1 MYGITII
8 NLHLQIN
15 TNGYIRIAR
24 DVQGHGNGPI
34 YGQFPSGDG
43 VPLLAPY
50 NSDIDFGAYTPG
62 FLSYRL
68 DTTPD
73 ILARATDAVLGIRQY
88 AQERPDFL
96 ATWTLIVTWH
106 EAVFHD
112 YEGADG
118 QVVSLQTTHSS
129 HDSRS

>member
-1 MYGITII
+1 M
-8 NLHLQIN
+8 HLQIN
-15 TNGYIRIAR
+15 TNGYIRFGP
-24 DVQGHGNGPI
+24 DDQGHGIGTL
-34 YGQFPSGDG
+34 YGQFPSAGA
-43 VPLLAPY
+43 VPALAPY
-50 NSDIDFGAYTPG
+50 NSDIDFVAYTPG

-88 AQERPDFL
+88 AQERPNFL

-106 EAVFHD
+106 DAVFYD
-112 YEGADG
+112 YQGADPEI
-118 QVVSLQTTHSS
+118 VSLQTTHSS